1 MLLDVAPVLNIH
13 LDSEHFNRV
22 VTKMFM
28 GDYLLKVSEIW
39 HINSTVSIIFSRVT
53 SGDYQSVIIS
63 INQALSP
70 VVIQQP
76 VLEFLLARLHLVKVF
91 TVNCQLKVSH
101 VEPPK

>member
-1 MLLDVAPVLNIH
+1 MLLDVEPVLNIN
-13 LDSEHFNRV
+13 LDSKYLYRFRPE
-22 VTKMFM
+22 MFM
-28 GDYLLKVSEIW
+28 GDYLLLVSEIW
-39 HINSTVSIIFSRVT
+39 NINFAVSVIFSRVT